1 MTIVLFDAH
10 NRENFFPFTAT
21 KAIAA
26 MRFGILTIQERW
38 ELLLNDSVFIQ
49 TENYLQNFYPKFSD
63 KEQIW
68 IDASIIPTA
77 QLLQQIQTLQPNEAI
92 ADELGLIAGK
102 ALIVNEIL
110 DFKNYNNYFKKVH
123 ASNNIERLKN
133 PQQIF
138 QQNYS
143 FIQDDFAIIIK
154 NKISQTIDTSNQ
166 VICPE
171 NIFIEAG
178 AHVHHTI
185 LNAST
190 GPIYIGKNALIMEGS
205 IIRGPFAMCEN
216 AVVKMGAKIYGAT
229 TLGKNVV
236 AGGEIKN
243 AIIGDNSNKAHDG
256 YLGDSIVGEWCNIG
270 AGTSNSNIKNT
281 AGAVTLWNQVSQR
294 FENVGM
300 KCGVMMGDYTRV
312 AINSSINTG
321 SIFGICCNVF
331 GEGLLPKRIQNF
343 SWGKEKY
350 RFEKAIQHIDNW
362 KKLKGSLLTE
372 EEKIILK
379 FIFDKSVKN

>member
-1 MTIVLFDAH
+1 MAIVLFDPN
-10 NRENFFPFTAT
+10 NREIFFPFTPT

-26 MRFGILTIQERW
+26 LRYGICTILERW
-38 ELLLNDSVFIQ
+38 QLLLGQTVYIQ
-49 TENYLQNFYPKFSD
+49 TANYLQNLYPEVAD

-68 IDASIIPTA
+68 IDASVIPTT
-77 QLLQQIQTLQPNEAI
+77 QLIEQIQALQPFEAI
-92 ADELGLIAGK
+92 VDEVGLIAGNVLMK
-102 ALIVNEIL
+102 DNFFDVN
-110 DFKNYNNYFKKVH
+110 NYNIFFKKTQQI
-123 ASNNIERLKN
+123 NNVERLKN
-133 PQQIF
+133 PQQLF
-138 QQNYS
+138 VQNQS
-143 FIQDDFAIIIK
+143 FIQYDFTLITG
-154 NKISQTIDTSNQ
+154 NRISQTIDASNK
-166 VICPE
+166 VIHPE

-178 AHVHHTI
+178 THVQHTI

-190 GPIYIGKNALIMEGS
+190 GPIYIGKNATIMEGS

-216 AVVKMGAKIYGAT
+216 AVVKMGTKIYGAT

-243 AIIGDNSNKAHDG
+243 SIISDNSNKAHDG
-256 YLGDSIVGEWCNIG
+256 YLGDSIIGEWCNLG

-281 AGAVTLWNQVSQR
+281 AGAVTLWNQASQR
-294 FENVGM
+294 FEDAGM

-321 SIFGICCNVF
+321 SVFGICCNVF
-331 GEGLLPKRIQNF
+331 GEGLLPKMIQNF

-362 KKLKGSLLTE
+362 KKLKGSLLTK
-372 EEKIILK
+372 EEKTALK
-379 FIFDKSVKN
+379 FIFDKLEKN

>member
-1 MTIVLFDAH
+1 MAIVLFDTH

-38 ELLLNDSVFIQ
+38 EMLLNDSVFIQ
-49 TENYLQNFYPKFSD
+49 TEKYLQNLYTTIPTV
-63 KEQIW
+63 EQIW
-68 IDASIIPTA
+68 IDASVIPTT
-77 QLLQQIQTLQPNEAI
+77 QLIQQIQSLQPFEAI
-92 ADELGLIAGK
+92 VDEVGLIAGNVIITDSFFD
-102 ALIVNEIL
+102 L
-110 DFKNYNNYFKKVH
+110 KNYNNFFKKTQQISHV
-123 ASNNIERLKN
+123 ERLKN
-133 PQQIF
+133 PQQLF
-138 QQNYS
+138 VQNES
-143 FIQDDFAIIIK
+143 FIQNDFTLITHNRIF
-154 NKISQTIDTSNQ
+154 QTIDTSNK
-166 VICPE
+166 VIHPE

-178 AHVHHTI
+178 ANVQHAI

-205 IIRGPFAMCEN
+205 IIRGPFVMCEN

-243 AIIGDNSNKAHDG
+243 SIISDNSNKAHDG
-256 YLGDSIVGEWCNIG
+256 YLGDSVIGEWCNIG

-281 AGAVTLWNQVSQR
+281 AGAVTLWNQTSQR
-294 FENVGM
+294 FEDAGM

-321 SIFGICCNVF
+321 SVFGVCCNIFGA
-331 GEGLLPKRIQNF
+331 GLLPKFIPHF
-343 SWGKEKY
+343 SWGNTPY
-350 RFEKAIQHIDNW
+350 SFDKAIQHIQNW
-362 KKLKGSLLTE
+362 KQLKGATLSEFEIKMLKVIF
-372 EEKIILK
+372 EKTA
-379 FIFDKSVKN
+379 

>member
-1 MTIVLFDAH
+1 MAIVLFDVH
-10 NRENFFPFTAT
+10 YRENFFPFTAT

-38 ELLLNDSVFIQ
+38 EMLLNDSAFIQ

-68 IDASIIPTA
+68 IDASIIPTP
-77 QLLQQIQTLQPNEAI
+77 QLLQQIQTLQPNEGI

-102 ALIVNEIL
+102 ALIVNGIL

-123 ASNNIERLKN
+123 VSNNIERLKN

-143 FIQDDFAIIIK
+143 FIKDDFAIVTK

-178 AHVHHTI
+178 AHVQHTI

-243 AIIGDNSNKAHDG
+243 AIISDNSNKAHDG

-281 AGAVTLWNQVSQR
+281 AGPVNLWNKASR
-294 FENVGM
+294 CFEDVGM

-321 SIFGICCNVF
+321 SFFGVCCNVF
-331 GEGLLPKRIQNF
+331 GEGLLPKMIQSF

-350 RFEKAIQHIDNW
+350 TFEKAIQHIDNW
-362 KKLKGSLLTE
+362 KKLKGSFLTE

-379 FIFDKSVKN
+379 FIFDKSLKN